1 MLSSISTFVAT
12 SFRTATTTVVAIEN
26 LANAAEKQTRRL
38 DVISAQALEAEI
50 SELETSKELL
60 LQKKRILNHRLEQ
73 DLKREME
80 SLGIKLPEASAA

>member
-1 MLSSISTFVAT
+1 MLSSISTFVST
-12 SFRTATTTVVAIEN
+12 TFRTATTAVTAVEN

-80 SLGIKLPEASAA
+80 SLGIKLPEVA